1 MAPGADELNALTL
14 CGLADA
20 IRGGEVSAVEAMAA
34 TLARIERLDPKLNAF
49 IWRDGAGAMARA
61 AGLTGRPTGPSTG
74 RRRRSRRPLTGP
86 SCSG

>member
-61 AGLTGRPTGPSTG
+61 EEADAARARGDELGPLHG
-74 RRRRSRRPLTGP
+74 VA
-86 SCSG
+86 